1 MAASVAKPT
10 STILVVDDDDE
21 VLTLAVDILEM
32 AVKSQTTDEFP
43 ELKRLARKW
52 HLRPEDV

>member
-32 AVKSQTTDEFP
+32 AD
-43 ELKRLARKW
+43 
-52 HLRPEDV
+52 